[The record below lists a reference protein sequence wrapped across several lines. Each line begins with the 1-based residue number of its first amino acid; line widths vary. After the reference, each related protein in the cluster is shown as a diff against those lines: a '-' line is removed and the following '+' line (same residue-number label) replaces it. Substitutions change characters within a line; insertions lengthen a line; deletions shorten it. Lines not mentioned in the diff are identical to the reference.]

1 MNKNIVK
8 NISKTL
14 SSKCSQKLLDHDKQ
28 SATDAIKNNSK
39 RVVQKTTKQP
49 VIWLEIK
56 RQVKFKKSQKVHH
69 KIDSSQLKVKQK
81 I

>member
-14 SSKCSQKLLDHDKQ
+14 RSKCSQKLLDHDKQ

-56 RQVKFKKSQKVHH
+56 RLVKFKKSQKVHH

>member
-14 SSKCSQKLLDHDKQ
+14 SSKCSQELLDHDKQ

-49 VIWLEIK
+49 VI
-56 RQVKFKKSQKVHH
+56 
-69 KIDSSQLKVKQK
+69 
-81 I
+81 